1 MKPDRQVCQCNRRD
15 QPQHFIIGDGQTD
28 GARVIAT
35 ERETGCVQS
44 DLRFSVLSLPAY
56 LCIWQGIPSPP
67 VSDVPACPDLK
78 ALAGTIRKRH
88 QNFSDS
94 SISRRLPCCCV
105 KQIHRSGDRIGRQFQ
120 CDGLFQARLYAFS
133 QYDRSAFP
141 VCGWINDPEAECFLC
156 DLSRPDH
163 AQIIFFALPGPTG
176 QGAVGRPVGKTAVCL
191 PADVHDLRDC
201 RSEFET
207 EGK

>member
-1 MKPDRQVCQCNRRD
+1 MSKEKLKK
-15 QPQHFIIGDGQTD
+15 
-28 GARVIAT
+28 AREFEQEQLKRISPE
-35 ERETGCVQS
+35 ERPCYHVTGGS
-44 DLRFSVLSLPAY
+44 
-56 LCIWQGIPSPP
+56 
-67 VSDVPACPDLK
+67 
-78 ALAGTIRKRH
+78 
-88 QNFSDS
+88 
-94 SISRRLPCCCV
+94 
-105 KQIHRSGDRIGRQFQ
+105 
-120 CDGLFQARLYAFS
+120 
-133 QYDRSAFP
+133 
-141 VCGWINDPEAECFLC
+141 GWINDPEAECFLC